1 MKKITSVLCALMVLM
16 SVNAAPAV
24 ATRELGKPGKIELQA
39 APRLMQFVAAQPS
52 NRAPQ
57 ADGEFV
63 SGTYYTAEGSAYYA
77 GNEDATGYI
86 PSIEVVVEGDNVA
99 ITGLSIYIPTGTIN
113 GKKEGNVITFASG
126 QSLGTVQS
134 QGYSVELFLLGTA
147 DGKTPSDIT
156 FEWDSEAGTLTAGT
170 MLAECTSAT
179 SLQPQPIAFWQK
191 AIFTATKP
199 EKPDTVT
206 VPENL
211 ELKEYAMT
219 YTDYQKNPGS
229 GSAFIGIDG
238 NDVYMVGFSTYLP
251 EAAVKGTKEGN
262 TVTFAPNQY
271 LGAYGPYDV
280 YFVTGAVFEYNADQD
295 TYTASSEVYSLAG
308 GKYIDRY
315 TSGLV
320 LKGVVEKAVMPA
332 NPSIKGLKKDQSYG
346 YVVQFDVPCVDVNGE
361 GLVASKLYYELFT
374 DIDGTVA
381 PLTFTPATHTY
392 LEEELTIIPF
402 GFTEN
407 YDFYGSAIY
416 LNDLYSADWDK
427 LGIKSIY
434 YGCDEAT
441 ATEIQWYTIDKGQAV
456 DNINAA
462 AKATKVIVN
471 GQLIIRQGEKT
482 YNANGVEVK

>member
-1 MKKITSVLCALMVLM
+1 
-16 SVNAAPAV
+16 
-24 ATRELGKPGKIELQA
+24 
-39 APRLMQFVAAQPS
+39 
-52 NRAPQ
+52 
-57 ADGEFV
+57 
-63 SGTYYTAEGSAYYA
+63 
-77 GNEDATGYI
+77 
-86 PSIEVVVEGDNVA
+86 
-99 ITGLSIYIPTGTIN
+99 
-113 GKKEGNVITFASG
+113 
-126 QSLGTVQS
+126 
-134 QGYSVELFLLGTA
+134 
-147 DGKTPSDIT
+147 
-156 FEWDSEAGTLTAGT
+156 
-170 MLAECTSAT
+170 
-179 SLQPQPIAFWQK
+179 
-191 AIFTATKP
+191 
-199 EKPDTVT
+199 
-206 VPENL
+206 
-211 ELKEYAMT
+211 MT

-238 NDVYMVGFSTYLP
+238 NDVYMVGFSTFLP
-251 EAAVKGTKEGN
+251 EAAIKGTKEGN

-280 YFVTGAVFEYNADQD
+280 YFVSGAVLIYDETQD
-295 TYTASSEVYSLAG
+295 TYTAGADVYSLLNG
-308 GKYIDRY
+308 QYVDRY
-315 TSGLV
+315 TRGLV
-320 LKGVVEKAVMPA
+320 LKGVVERAVMPA
-332 NPSIKGLKKDQSYG
+332 NPSITGLVKDKNYG
-346 YVVQFDVPCVDVNGE
+346 YIITFNVPNVDVNGE

-407 YDFYGSAIY
+407 YDFYDSRIY

-434 YGCDEAT
+434 YGGDAEN

-456 DNINAA
+456 DNINAS

>member
-16 SVNAAPAV
+16 SVNAAPAA

-39 APRLMQFVAAQPS
+39 VPRLMQFVAAQPS

-63 SGTYYTAEGSAYYA
+63 SGTYYTAEGSAYYVS
-77 GNEDATGYI
+77 GQSGYEDGTDYI

-113 GKKEGNVITFASG
+113 GKKAGNVITFASG
-126 QSLGTVQS
+126 QSLGTVQEH
-134 QGYSVELFLLGTA
+134 ELFLLGSA
-147 DGKTPSDIT
+147 DGENISDIT

-170 MLAECTSAT
+170 LLAECTSAT
-179 SLQPQPIAFWQK
+179 TLQPYAYWQK
-191 AIFTATKP
+191 AIFTATEP
-199 EKPDTVT
+199 EKPETVT
-206 VPENL
+206 VPESL

-238 NDVYMVGFSTYLP
+238 NDVYMVGFSTNLP
-251 EAAVKGTKEGN
+251 EAAIKGTKEGN
-262 TVTFAPNQY
+262 TITFAPNQY

-280 YFVTGAVFEYNADQD
+280 YFVSGAVLIYDETQD
-295 TYTASSEVYSLAG
+295 TYTAGADVYSLLNG
-308 GKYIDRY
+308 QYVDRY
-315 TSGLV
+315 TRGLV
-320 LKGVVEKAVMPA
+320 LKGVVERAVMPA
-332 NPSIKGLKKDQSYG
+332 NPSITGLVKDKNYG
-346 YVVQFDVPCVDVNGE
+346 YIITFNVPNVDVNGE

-407 YDFYGSAIY
+407 YDFYDSRIY

-434 YGCDEAT
+434 FGGDAEN

-456 DNINAA
+456 DNINAS

>member
-1 MKKITSVLCALMVLM
+1 MKKITSILCALMVLM
-16 SVNAAPAV
+16 SVNAAPAG
-24 ATRELGKPGKIELQA
+24 ATLELGKPGKIELQA

-63 SGTYYTAEGSAYYA
+63 SGTYYTAEGSLYA
-77 GNEDATGYI
+77 VRGESSFEDATYAI

-126 QSLGTVQS
+126 QSLGTVP
-134 QGYSVELFLLGTA
+134 GYSVELFLLGSA
-147 DGKTPSDIT
+147 DGETISDIT

-170 MLAECTSAT
+170 LLAECTSAT
-179 SLQPQPIAFWQK
+179 TLQPYAYWQK
-191 AIFTATKP
+191 AIFTATEP
-199 EKPDTVT
+199 EKPETVT
-206 VPENL
+206 VPESL

-238 NDVYMVGFSTYLP
+238 NDVYMVGFSTNLP
-251 EAAVKGTKEGN
+251 EAAIKGTKEGN
-262 TVTFAPNQY
+262 TITFAPNQY

-280 YFVTGAVFEYNADQD
+280 YFVSGAVLIYDETQD
-295 TYTASSEVYSLAG
+295 TYTAGADVYSLLNG
-308 GKYIDRY
+308 QYVDRY
-315 TSGLV
+315 TRGLV
-320 LKGVVEKAVMPA
+320 LKGVVERAVMPA
-332 NPSIKGLKKDQSYG
+332 NPSITGLVKDKNYG
-346 YVVQFDVPCVDVNGE
+346 YIITFNVPNVDVNGE
-361 GLVASKLYYELFT
+361 GLVASKLFYELFT

-392 LEEELTIIPF
+392 LEDELTVIPF

-407 YDFYGSAIY
+407 YDFYDSRIY

-434 YGCDEAT
+434 YGGDAEN

>member
-1 MKKITSVLCALMVLM
+1 MKKITSLLCALMVLM
-16 SVNAAPAV
+16 SVNAAPAG

-63 SGTYYTAEGSAYYA
+63 SGTYYTAEGSLYA
-77 GNEDATGYI
+77 VRGESSFEDATFAM

-99 ITGLSIYIPTGTIN
+99 ITGLSYYIPQGTIN
-113 GKKEGNVITFASG
+113 GKKAGNVITFASG
-126 QSLGTVQS
+126 QSLGTVQEH
-134 QGYSVELFLLGTA
+134 ELFLLGSA
-147 DGKTPSDIT
+147 DGENISDIT

-170 MLAECTSAT
+170 LLAECLSAT
-179 SLQPQPIAFWQK
+179 ALQPIAFWQK

-206 VPENL
+206 VPESL

-238 NDVYMVGFSTYLP
+238 NDVYMVGFSTFLP
-251 EAAVKGTKEGN
+251 EAAIKGTKDGN

-280 YFVTGAVFEYNADQD
+280 YFVSGAVFEYNADQD
-295 TYTASSEVYSLAG
+295 TYTASSEVYSLAD

-346 YVVQFDVPCVDVNGE
+346 YFVQFDVPCVDVNGE

-392 LEEELTIIPF
+392 LEDELTIIPF

-434 YGCDEAT
+434 FGGDAEN

>member
-1 MKKITSVLCALMVLM
+1 
-16 SVNAAPAV
+16 
-24 ATRELGKPGKIELQA
+24 
-39 APRLMQFVAAQPS
+39 
-52 NRAPQ
+52 
-57 ADGEFV
+57 
-63 SGTYYTAEGSAYYA
+63 
-77 GNEDATGYI
+77 
-86 PSIEVVVEGDNVA
+86 
-99 ITGLSIYIPTGTIN
+99 
-113 GKKEGNVITFASG
+113 
-126 QSLGTVQS
+126 
-134 QGYSVELFLLGTA
+134 
-147 DGKTPSDIT
+147 
-156 FEWDSEAGTLTAGT
+156 
-170 MLAECTSAT
+170 MLAECLSAT
-179 SLQPQPIAFWQK
+179 ALQPIAFWQK
-191 AIFTATKP
+191 AIFTATEP
-199 EKPDTVT
+199 EKPETVT

-238 NDVYMVGFSTYLP
+238 NDVYMVGFSTFLP
-251 EAAVKGTKEGN
+251 EAAIKGTKDGN

-280 YFVTGAVFEYNADQD
+280 YFVSGAVFEYNADQD
-295 TYTASSEVYSLAG
+295 TYTASSEVYSLAD

-320 LKGVVEKAVMPA
+320 LKGVVERAVMPA
-332 NPSIKGLKKDQSYG
+332 NPSITGLVKDKSYG
-346 YVVQFDVPCVDVNGE
+346 YIITFNVPNVDVNGE
-361 GLVASKLYYELFT
+361 GLVASKLFYELFT
-374 DIDGTVA
+374 DIDGTVE

-407 YDFYGSAIY
+407 YDFYDSRIY

-434 YGCDEAT
+434 FGGDAEN

-482 YNANGVEVK
+482 YNANGVEMK

>member
-1 MKKITSVLCALMVLM
+1 MKKITSILCALMVLM
-16 SVNAAPAV
+16 SVNAAPAA

-39 APRLMQFVAAQPS
+39 APRLMQSVAAQPS

-63 SGTYYTAEGSAYYA
+63 SGTYYTAEGSAYYVS
-77 GNEDATGYI
+77 GQSGYEDGTDYI
-86 PSIEVVVEGDNVA
+86 PSIKVVVEGDNVA

-126 QSLGTVQS
+126 QSLGTVQEH
-134 QGYSVELFLLGTA
+134 ELFLLGSVDNGETI
-147 DGKTPSDIT
+147 SDIT
-156 FEWDSEAGTLTAGT
+156 FAWDSEAGTLTAGT
-170 MLAECTSAT
+170 MLAECLSAT
-179 SLQPQPIAFWQK
+179 TFQPIAFWQK
-191 AIFTATKP
+191 AIFTATEP
-199 EKPDTVT
+199 EKPETVT
-206 VPENL
+206 VPESL

-238 NDVYMVGFSTYLP
+238 NDVYMVGFSTFLP
-251 EAAVKGTKEGN
+251 EAAIKGTKDGN

-280 YFVTGAVFEYNADQD
+280 YFVSGAVLIYDETQD

-320 LKGVVEKAVMPA
+320 LKGVVERAVMPA
-332 NPSIKGLKKDQSYG
+332 NPSITGLVKDKSYG
-346 YVVQFDVPCVDVNGE
+346 YIITFNVPNVDVNGE

-392 LEEELTIIPF
+392 LEEELTVIPF

-407 YDFYGSAIY
+407 YDFYDSRIY

-434 YGCDEAT
+434 FGGDAEN
-441 ATEIQWYTIDKGQAV
+441 ATENQWYTIDKGQAV

-482 YNANGVEVK
+482 YNANGVEMK

>member
-16 SVNAAPAV
+16 SVNAAPAA

-113 GKKEGNVITFASG
+113 GKKAGNVITFASG
-126 QSLGTVQS
+126 QSLGTVQEH
-134 QGYSVELFLLGTA
+134 ELFLLGSA
-147 DGKTPSDIT
+147 DGENISDIT

-170 MLAECTSAT
+170 LLAECLSAT
-179 SLQPQPIAFWQK
+179 ALQPIAFWQK

-206 VPENL
+206 VPESL

-251 EAAVKGTKEGN
+251 EAAIKGTKDGS

-280 YFVTGAVFEYNADQD
+280 YFVSGAVFEYNADQD

-332 NPSIKGLKKDQSYG
+332 NPSITGLVKDKSYG
-346 YVVQFDVPCVDVNGE
+346 YIITFNVPNVDVNGE
-361 GLVASKLYYELFT
+361 GLVASKLFYELFT
-374 DIDGTVA
+374 DIDGTVE

-407 YDFYGSAIY
+407 YDFYDSRIY

-434 YGCDEAT
+434 FGGDAEN

>member
-16 SVNAAPAV
+16 SVNAAPAA

-126 QSLGTVQS
+126 QSLGTVP
-134 QGYSVELFLLGTA
+134 GYSVELFLLGSA
-147 DGKTPSDIT
+147 DGETISDIT

-170 MLAECTSAT
+170 LLAECTSAT
-179 SLQPQPIAFWQK
+179 TLQPYAYWQK
-191 AIFTATKP
+191 AIFTATEP
-199 EKPDTVT
+199 EKPETVT
-206 VPENL
+206 VPESL

-238 NDVYMVGFSTYLP
+238 NDVYMVGFSTNLP
-251 EAAVKGTKEGN
+251 EAAIKGTKEGN
-262 TVTFAPNQY
+262 TITFAPNQY

-280 YFVTGAVFEYNADQD
+280 YFVSGAVLIYDETQD
-295 TYTASSEVYSLAG
+295 TYTAGADVYSLLNG
-308 GKYIDRY
+308 QYVDRY
-315 TSGLV
+315 TRGLV
-320 LKGVVEKAVMPA
+320 LKGVVERAVMPA
-332 NPSIKGLKKDQSYG
+332 NPSITGLVKDKNYG
-346 YVVQFDVPCVDVNGE
+346 YIITFNVPNVDVNGE

-407 YDFYGSAIY
+407 YDFYDSRIY

-434 YGCDEAT
+434 YGGDAEN
-441 ATEIQWYTIDKGQAV
+441 ATEIQ
-456 DNINAA
+456 
-462 AKATKVIVN
+462 
-471 GQLIIRQGEKT
+471 
-482 YNANGVEVK
+482 

>member
-16 SVNAAPAV
+16 SVNAAPAA

-63 SGTYYTAEGSAYYA
+63 SGTYYTAEGSAYYVSRQS
-77 GNEDATGYI
+77 GYEDGTDYI

-113 GKKEGNVITFASG
+113 GKKAGNVITFASG
-126 QSLGTVQS
+126 QSLGTVQER
-134 QGYSVELFLLGTA
+134 ELFLLGSA
-147 DGKTPSDIT
+147 DGENISDIT

-170 MLAECTSAT
+170 LLAECLSAT
-179 SLQPQPIAFWQK
+179 ALQPIAFWQK
-191 AIFTATKP
+191 AIFTATEP
-199 EKPDTVT
+199 EKPETVT

-219 YTDYQKNPGS
+219 YTDYQKNAGS

-238 NDVYMVGFSTYLP
+238 NDVYMVGFSTFLP
-251 EAAVKGTKEGN
+251 EAAIKGTQEGN

-295 TYTASSEVYSLAG
+295 TYTASSEVYSLAD

-320 LKGVVEKAVMPA
+320 LKGVVERAVMPA
-332 NPSIKGLKKDQSYG
+332 NPSITGLVKDKSYG
-346 YVVQFDVPCVDVNGE
+346 YIITFNVPNVDVNGE
-361 GLVASKLYYELFT
+361 GLVASKLFYELFT
-374 DIDGTVA
+374 DIDGTVE

-407 YDFYGSAIY
+407 YDFYDSRIY
-416 LNDLYSADWDK
+416 LNNLYSADWDK

-434 YGCDEAT
+434 FGGDAEN

-482 YNANGVEVK
+482 YNANGVEMK

>member
-1 MKKITSVLCALMVLM
+1 MKKITSLLCALMVLM
-16 SVNAAPAV
+16 SVNAAPAG
-24 ATRELGKPGKIELQA
+24 ATRELGKPDKIELQA
-39 APRLMQFVAAQPS
+39 APRLMQLVAAQPS

-63 SGTYYTAEGSAYYA
+63 SGTYYTAEGSLYA
-77 GNEDATGYI
+77 VRGDSSFQDVTFAM

-99 ITGLSIYIPTGTIN
+99 ITGLSYYIPQGTIN
-113 GKKEGNVITFASG
+113 GKKAGNVITFASG
-126 QSLGTVQS
+126 QSLGTVQ
-134 QGYSVELFLLGTA
+134 GHELFLLGSA

-156 FEWDSEAGTLTAGT
+156 FEWDPEAGTLTAGT
-170 MLAECTSAT
+170 LLAECTSAT
-179 SLQPQPIAFWQK
+179 TLQPLAFWQV
-191 AIFTATKP
+191 AIFSATEP
-199 EKPDTVT
+199 EEPDTVAI
-206 VPENL
+206 PESL

-238 NDVYMVGFSTYLP
+238 NDVYMVGFSTFLP

-262 TVTFAPNQY
+262 TITFAPNQY

-280 YFVTGAVFEYNADQD
+280 YFVSGAVFEYNADQD
-295 TYTASSEVYSLAG
+295 TYTASSEVYSLAD

-320 LKGVVEKAVMPA
+320 LKGVVERAVMPA
-332 NPSIKGLKKDQSYG
+332 NPSITGLVKDKSYG
-346 YVVQFDVPCVDVNGE
+346 YIITFNVPNVDVNGE

-392 LEEELTIIPF
+392 LEEELTVIPF

-407 YDFYGSAIY
+407 YDFYDSRIY

-434 YGCDEAT
+434 FGGDAEN

>member
-16 SVNAAPAV
+16 SVNAAPAA

-63 SGTYYTAEGSAYYA
+63 SGTYYTAEGSAYYVSRQS
-77 GNEDATGYI
+77 GYEDGTDYI

-113 GKKEGNVITFASG
+113 GKKAGNVITFASG
-126 QSLGTVQS
+126 QSLGTVQER
-134 QGYSVELFLLGTA
+134 ELFLLGSA
-147 DGKTPSDIT
+147 DGENISDIT

-170 MLAECTSAT
+170 LLAECLSAT
-179 SLQPQPIAFWQK
+179 ALQPIAFWQK
-191 AIFTATKP
+191 AIFTATEP
-199 EKPDTVT
+199 EKPETVT

-238 NDVYMVGFSTYLP
+238 NDVYMVGFSTFLP
-251 EAAVKGTKEGN
+251 EAAIKGTQEGN

-295 TYTASSEVYSLAG
+295 TYTASSEVYSLAD

-320 LKGVVEKAVMPA
+320 LKGVVERAVMPA
-332 NPSIKGLKKDQSYG
+332 NPSITGLVKDKSYG
-346 YVVQFDVPCVDVNGE
+346 YIITFNVPNVDVNGE
-361 GLVASKLYYELFT
+361 GLVASKLFYELFT
-374 DIDGTVA
+374 DIDGTVE

-407 YDFYGSAIY
+407 YDFYDSRIY
-416 LNDLYSADWDK
+416 LNNLYSADWDK

-434 YGCDEAT
+434 FGGDAEN

-482 YNANGVEVK
+482 YNANGVEMK

>member
-1 MKKITSVLCALMVLM
+1 MKKITSILCALMVLM
-16 SVNAAPAV
+16 SVNAAPAG

-63 SGTYYTAEGSAYYA
+63 SGTYYTAEGSLYA
-77 GNEDATGYI
+77 VRGESSFEDATYAM

-99 ITGLSIYIPTGTIN
+99 ITGLSYFIPQGTIN
-113 GKKEGNVITFASG
+113 GKKAGNVITFASG
-126 QSLGTVQS
+126 QSLGTVP
-134 QGYSVELFLLGTA
+134 GYSVELFLLGSA
-147 DGKTPSDIT
+147 DGETISDIT
-156 FEWDSEAGTLTAGT
+156 FEWDPEAGTLTAGT
-170 MLAECTSAT
+170 LLAECTSAT
-179 SLQPQPIAFWQK
+179 TLQPIAFWQV
-191 AIFTATKP
+191 AIFSATEP
-199 EKPDTVT
+199 EEPDTVAI
-206 VPENL
+206 PESL

-219 YTDYQKNPGS
+219 YTDYQKKPGS
-229 GSAFIGIDG
+229 GSVFIGIDG
-238 NDVYMVGFSTYLP
+238 NDVYMVGFSSYLP
-251 EAAVKGTKEGN
+251 EAAIKGTKDGN

-271 LGAYGPYDV
+271 LGSIEGNKIF
-280 YFVTGAVFEYNADQD
+280 FVSGAVFVYDEVQD
-295 TYTASSEVYSLAG
+295 TYTAGADVYSLINSQ
-308 GKYIDRY
+308 YIDRY
-315 TSGLV
+315 TRDLV
-320 LKGVVEKAVMPA
+320 LKGVVERAVMPA
-332 NPSIKGLKKDQSYG
+332 NPSITGLVKDKSYG
-346 YVVQFDVPCVDVNGE
+346 YIITFNVPNVDVNGE
-361 GLVASKLYYELFT
+361 GLVASKLFYELFT

-392 LEEELTIIPF
+392 LEEELTVIPF

-407 YDFYGSAIY
+407 YDFYDSRIC

-434 YGCDEAT
+434 YGGDAEN

>member
-16 SVNAAPAV
+16 SVNAAPAA

-63 SGTYYTAEGSAYYA
+63 SGTYYTAEGSAYYVSRQS
-77 GNEDATGYI
+77 GYEDGTDYI

-99 ITGLSIYIPTGTIN
+99 ITGLSIFIPTGTIN

-126 QSLGTVQS
+126 QSLGTVP
-134 QGYSVELFLLGTA
+134 GYSVELFLLGSA
-147 DGKTPSDIT
+147 DGETISDIT

-170 MLAECTSAT
+170 LLAECTSAT
-179 SLQPQPIAFWQK
+179 TLQPYAYWQK
-191 AIFTATKP
+191 AIFTATEP
-199 EKPDTVT
+199 EKPETVT
-206 VPENL
+206 VPESL

-238 NDVYMVGFSTYLP
+238 NDVYMVGFSTNLP
-251 EAAVKGTKEGN
+251 EAAIKGTKEGN
-262 TVTFAPNQY
+262 TITFAPNQY

-280 YFVTGAVFEYNADQD
+280 YFVSGAVLIYDETQD
-295 TYTASSEVYSLAG
+295 TYTAGADVYSLLNG
-308 GKYIDRY
+308 QYVDRY
-315 TSGLV
+315 TRGLV
-320 LKGVVEKAVMPA
+320 LKGVVERAVMPA
-332 NPSIKGLKKDQSYG
+332 NPSITGLVKDKNYG
-346 YVVQFDVPCVDVNGE
+346 YIITFNVPNVDVNGE

-374 DIDGTVA
+374 DIDGTVE

-392 LEEELTIIPF
+392 LEEELTVIPF

-407 YDFYGSAIY
+407 YDFYDSRIY

-434 YGCDEAT
+434 FGGDAEN

-462 AKATKVIVN
+462 AKAMKVIVN

>member
-1 MKKITSVLCALMVLM
+1 M
-16 SVNAAPAV
+16 
-24 ATRELGKPGKIELQA
+24 
-39 APRLMQFVAAQPS
+39 
-52 NRAPQ
+52 
-57 ADGEFV
+57 
-63 SGTYYTAEGSAYYA
+63 
-77 GNEDATGYI
+77 
-86 PSIEVVVEGDNVA
+86 
-99 ITGLSIYIPTGTIN
+99 
-113 GKKEGNVITFASG
+113 
-126 QSLGTVQS
+126 
-134 QGYSVELFLLGTA
+134 FLLGSA
-147 DGKTPSDIT
+147 DNGKTISDIT

-170 MLAECTSAT
+170 LLAECLSAT
-179 SLQPQPIAFWQK
+179 ALQPIAFWQK

-206 VPENL
+206 VPESL

-407 YDFYGSAIY
+407 YDFYDSRIY

-434 YGCDEAT
+434 YGGDAEN

>member
-1 MKKITSVLCALMVLM
+1 MVLM
-16 SVNAAPAV
+16 SVNAAPAGD
-24 ATRELGKPGKIELQA
+24 TRELGKPGKIELQA
-39 APRLMQFVAAQPS
+39 APRLMQLVAAQPS

-63 SGTYYTAEGSAYYA
+63 SGTYYTAEGSLYA
-77 GNEDATGYI
+77 VRGESSFEDATYAI
-86 PSIEVVVEGDNVA
+86 PSIKVVVEGDNVA

-126 QSLGTVQS
+126 QSLGTVQEH
-134 QGYSVELFLLGTA
+134 ELFLLGSA
-147 DGKTPSDIT
+147 DGETISDIT

-170 MLAECTSAT
+170 LLAECTSAT
-179 SLQPQPIAFWQK
+179 ATPLQPIAFWQK
-191 AIFTATKP
+191 AIFTATEP
-199 EKPDTVT
+199 EKPETVT

-238 NDVYMVGFSTYLP
+238 NDVYMVGFSTFLP
-251 EAAVKGTKEGN
+251 EAAIKGTKEGN

-295 TYTASSEVYSLAG
+295 TYTASLEVYSLAG

-332 NPSIKGLKKDQSYG
+332 NPSITGLVKDKSYG
-346 YVVQFDVPCVDVNGE
+346 YIITFNVPNVDVNGE

-392 LEEELTIIPF
+392 LEEELTVIPF

-407 YDFYGSAIY
+407 YDFYDSRIY

-434 YGCDEAT
+434 YGGDAEN